1 MKSQIKFS
9 VIIPVLCFIVFPA
22 GVAVTVPIGTAFT
35 YQGRLIDA
43 NETADGLYDFQFRL
57 YDDPNVGGQQGNT
70 IDINDLEV
78 IDGYFTVEL
87 DFGSDVFNGDA
98 RWLQISVMP
107 GDSMGRMTVLSP
119 RQEVT
124 PTPYALQTR
133 GIFVDNAGNV
143 GIGTADPIAR
153 LHVSGGSI
161 LLDNSYGLFSM
172 DSSFFLRRLLYLNDM
187 DNVVLSNHAA
197 GNIFLGTYTSPGSA
211 LVRMTVTPAGDV
223 GIGTTNPSSK
233 LHVNN
238 GCITGSMCSD
248 IRLKKNIIPLSS
260 NDSILDRVMGLQ
272 AVTFE
277 WKHRDDGR
285 RQIGLIAQDVEEV
298 FPEVVTTPDDGSCE
312 KGLLAT
318 GLDAVLVEAIKE
330 LRQQVE
336 QLRVQ
341 NEYLLQK
348 LTALEVSK

>member
-1 MKSQIKFS
+1 MKSQVIFS
-9 VIIPVLCFIVFPA
+9 VIVPVLCLIVFPVE
-22 GVAVTVPIGTAFT
+22 VAVAVPIGTAFT
-35 YQGRLIDA
+35 YQGRLMDA
-43 NETADGLYDFQFRL
+43 NEPADGLYDFQFRL
-57 YDDPNVGGQQGNT
+57 FDDPNAGSQQGDA
-70 IDINDLEV
+70 IDINDLDV

-87 DFGSDVFNGDA
+87 DFGSDVFDGDA

-107 GDSMGRMTVLSP
+107 GNSMGRMTILSP

-133 GIFVDNAGNV
+133 GIFVDSAGNV
-143 GIGTADPIAR
+143 GIDTTDPKAR

-161 LLDNSYGLFSM
+161 LLDNGYGLVAM
-172 DSSFFLRRLLYLNDM
+172 DSSYFLRRLLYLNDLN
-187 DNVVLSNHAA
+187 NVVLTNYAG

-211 LVRMTVTPAGDV
+211 LVRMTVMPAGNV

-233 LHVNN
+233 LHVNS

-277 WKHRDDGR
+277 WKHRDDGK
-285 RQIGLIAQDVEEV
+285 RQIGLIAQEVEDV
-298 FPEVVTTPDDGSCE
+298 FPEVVTTPDDGSCQ
-312 KGLLAT
+312 KGLLT
-318 GLDAVLVEAIKE
+318 NGLDAVLVEAIKE
-330 LRQQVE
+330 LRE
-336 QLRVQ
+336 QIEHLREQ